1 MELGYKFTSKELDA
15 ETNLYYFGARY
26 YDAVVSRWISTDK
39 ALARYLPCGD
49 KNRDKELPGLGGVYN
64 SVNLNVYQY
73 AGFNPVKL
81 IDPDGNAHI
90 FSHWGNNYYMA
101 DTRFDNVLKAM
112 YSFAIPVIGSLVYDS
127 ANNLVGRTDLKP
139 DSTGKRVGV
148 GMLESAGLMGNS
160 KKLAGHLVNIGK
172 KASVV
177 ALANNTA
184 DLLIA
189 AVTGTNKVEYAIQE
203 LGLLNGYDKGFIKEM
218 APVLENEM
226 RTLIKN
232 GTVQILGEGKVMAN
246 KDVIDEVRSGIKF
259 IYDNQWKKDGK

>member
-1 MELGYKFTSKELDA
+1 
-15 ETNLYYFGARY
+15 
-26 YDAVVSRWISTDK
+26 
-39 ALARYLPCGD
+39 
-49 KNRDKELPGLGGVYN
+49 
-64 SVNLNVYQY
+64 
-73 AGFNPVKL
+73 
-81 IDPDGNAHI
+81 
-90 FSHWGNNYYMA
+90 
-101 DTRFDNVLKAM
+101 
-112 YSFAIPVIGSLVYDS
+112 
-127 ANNLVGRTDLKP
+127 
-139 DSTGKRVGV
+139 
-148 GMLESAGLMGNS
+148 MLESAGLMGNS

>member
-1 MELGYKFTSKELDA
+1 
-15 ETNLYYFGARY
+15 
-26 YDAVVSRWISTDK
+26 
-39 ALARYLPCGD
+39 
-49 KNRDKELPGLGGVYN
+49 
-64 SVNLNVYQY
+64 
-73 AGFNPVKL
+73 
-81 IDPDGNAHI
+81 
-90 FSHWGNNYYMA
+90 MA